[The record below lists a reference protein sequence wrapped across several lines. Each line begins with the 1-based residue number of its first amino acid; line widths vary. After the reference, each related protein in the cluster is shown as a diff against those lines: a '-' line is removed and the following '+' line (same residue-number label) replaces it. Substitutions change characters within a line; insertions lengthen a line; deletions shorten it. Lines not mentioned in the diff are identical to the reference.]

1 VVDSALFAAALIVG
15 GMAQAFLW
23 GRFGPV
29 VTTLDLVAGSAAC
42 LALWARRSS
51 PAAVAVAVA
60 AAAGVFSPL
69 DQGAALVAIFNTA
82 MRGRG
87 RVLVAVALL
96 AVTGSAVFPL
106 LYPAAVPELGQ
117 QLPGFMVTA
126 IALGWGLVV
135 RVRRETVLSL
145 RARAER
151 LDEERQRSTELA
163 REAERRRIAR
173 EMHDFLADRL
183 SLLSI
188 HAGALEFRPDAPA
201 GEIAATA
208 AVIRTAAT
216 AALTELREVLTVLR
230 EDAAGT
236 APPLPAL
243 AQLPALFEESRA
255 AEMRLQAH
263 IDVPEAGFLPETLGR
278 TAYRVVQKGLTNAR
292 KHSPGAAV
300 DVTVS
305 GHGPRSLTVEVVSHS
320 PGAAATAASRQDQP
334 LHRRRRQARR
344 SLRRLRRLP
353 AHRRRRPA
361 PPPRPRRP
369 ARRTARPARPAR
381 PAHRGRPGRPH
392 PHPRPHARQQPGA
405 GRADRAGQLTPRHAG
420 TSRRGVTQARTGTAS
435 TTPPATRSRR
445 RQHAG
450 HPSSR

>member
-1 VVDSALFAAALIVG
+1 MLTGADLHEDRVAGWQRALVPSEWYESRGRRSASDWVVDSALFAAALVVG
-15 GMAQAFLW
+15 GLAQAFVW

-29 VTTLDLVAGSAAC
+29 VTALDLVSGSVAC

-51 PAAVAVAVA
+51 PAAVALA
-60 AAAGVFSPL
+60 AAAGVFAPL
-69 DQGAALVAIFNTA
+69 AQGAALVAIFNTA

-96 AVTGSAVFPL
+96 AVTGSVVFPL

-117 QLPGFMVTA
+117 RFPGFMVTA

-151 LDEERQRSTELA
+151 LDEERQRSAELA

-173 EMHDFLADRL
+173 EMHDVLAHRL

-201 GEIAATA
+201 GEIAAAA
-208 AVIRTAAT
+208 AVIRTSAT

-255 AEMRLQAH
+255 AEMSLQAH
-263 IDVPEAGFLPETLGR
+263 IDVPAAEFLPEALGR
-278 TAYRVVQKGLTNAR
+278 TAYRVVQEGLTNAR

-305 GHGPRSLTVEVVSHS
+305 GHGPRGLTVEVVSHS
-320 PGAAATAASRQDQP
+320 PGAAATAGGLAPAGGGAGLIGLAERLALVGGELEHGTTSGGDFV
-334 LHRRRRQARR
+334 
-344 SLRRLRRLP
+344 LR
-353 AHRRRRPA
+353 A
-361 PPPRPRRP
+361 
-369 ARRTARPARPAR
+369 TV
-381 PAHRGRPGRPH
+381 PGR
-392 PHPRPHARQQPGA
+392 
-405 GRADRAGQLTPRHAG
+405 
-420 TSRRGVTQARTGTAS
+420 S
-435 TTPPATRSRR
+435 
-445 RQHAG
+445 
-450 HPSSR
+450 